1 MPKHRYAAGLS
12 SSKSAIPFVLT
23 QGDKIVR
30 LRLVARQDAFQ
41 KRNRGLAVWVGAVGA
56 IVFLEGFLRKAV
68 ESERGDGAFETR
80 GGDTA
85 EPGAR
90 NKDSFI
96 CVVAIA
102 NTGSSKMV
110 SDWSSSQAP
119 TYSRRI
125 SAKE

>member
-1 MPKHRYAAGLS
+1 M
-12 SSKSAIPFVLT
+12 LT
-23 QGDKIVR
+23 QGGKIVR
-30 LRLVARQDAFQ
+30 LRLVTRQDAFQ
-41 KRNRGLAVWVGAVGA
+41 KRNRGLAVWVGAVDA

-96 CVVAIA
+96 CVVAYRQRGQQQ
-102 NTGSSKMV
+102 GSLRLRLITSTHILTPHRSQGTKLK
-110 SDWSSSQAP
+110 SSWECPRHRQ
-119 TYSRRI
+119 TI
-125 SAKE
+125 F